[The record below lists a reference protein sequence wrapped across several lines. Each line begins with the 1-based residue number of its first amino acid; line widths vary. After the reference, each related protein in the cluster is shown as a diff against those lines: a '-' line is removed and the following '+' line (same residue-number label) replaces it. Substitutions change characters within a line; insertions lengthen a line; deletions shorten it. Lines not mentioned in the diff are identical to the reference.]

1 MHYSFYFLE
10 SKVCLLYFFSILNA
24 RQEEK
29 KKLWVSIWTKKE
41 EMHKAQNHFS
51 LQVSLTTLPRVN
63 IDTLSYY
70 NIETFIT

>member
-1 MHYSFYFLE
+1 
-10 SKVCLLYFFSILNA
+10 
-24 RQEEK
+24 
-29 KKLWVSIWTKKE
+29 
-41 EMHKAQNHFS
+41 MHKAQNHFS